1 MDPIT
6 IGLAFSAAQAAV
18 KGIKEA
24 IKLGKDI
31 NDITHDLGGFFKSS
45 AEVKVAA
52 AEAQEKANDP
62 ECTEDITMIALDLA
76 LKEKKLRDD
85 ETALKDMIIYEL
97 DSAEV
102 WFDMERKRD
111 AMLGKRKAIDE
122 EKLKKQIE
130 AKLAQD
136 RIQRE
141 KERNREHLLDLAQT
155 IGTILMTTIVFG
167 GSIGY
172 GLWWVIKLT
181 VTDTNEITLDI

>member
-172 GLWWVIKLT
+172 GLWWVIKT
-181 VTDTNEITLDI
+181 YGHGY